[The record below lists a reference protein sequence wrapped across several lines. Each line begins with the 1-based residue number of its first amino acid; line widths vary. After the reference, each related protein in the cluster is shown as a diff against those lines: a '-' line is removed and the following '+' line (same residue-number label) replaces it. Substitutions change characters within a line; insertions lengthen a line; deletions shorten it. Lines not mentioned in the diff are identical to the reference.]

1 MSNPSHI
8 TLLSPLRL
16 IVRLFFWLS
25 MIVPVALHAQSGNSA
40 YRAYFDRYHRMAVEQ
55 MAKYR
60 IPASITLA
68 QGAFESGAGRS
79 RLATTAN
86 NHFGIKAGSSWTGPV
101 VCADDDA
108 PSERFRKYRSV
119 AESYEDHSRFL
130 TNNRRYA
137 SLFRLSMR
145 DYKGWARGLKAAG
158 YATNPRYAEQLIG
171 IIEAYNLDRYDHL
184 SVRDLR
190 KQPATSQ
197 ATGTGDVTQI
207 GCCNGSCYVRARC
220 GQSLRDIAKSFGLSE
235 RRLRKYNEVPRG
247 YTPSEGE
254 IIYLEKK
261 RSKADKSLKHHIHI
275 VQPGETFH
283 SIAQRYGIR
292 LKTLYKNNG
301 LPPTAAIRTGQGL
314 LIR

>member
-1 MSNPSHI
+1 MTPNHRHI
-8 TLLSPLRL
+8 PLPVLFLL
-16 IVRLFFWLS
+16 WLS
-25 MIVPVALHAQSGNSA
+25 LVMPACVFAQSNNNA
-40 YRAYFDRYHRMAVEQ
+40 YQAYFNRYHRMAVEQ

-68 QGAFESGAGRS
+68 QGVFESAAGRS
-79 RLATTAN
+79 RLATVAN
-86 NHFGIKAGSSWTGPV
+86 NHFGIKAGSTWTGPV
-101 VCADDDA
+101 IYADDDA

-119 AESYEDHSRFL
+119 ADSYEDHSLFL
-130 TNNRRYA
+130 AKNQRYA
-137 SLFRLSMR
+137 GLFRLSMR

-171 IIEAYNLDRYDHL
+171 IIETYHLDRYDHL
-184 SVRDLR
+184 SLHDLR
-190 KQPATSQ
+190 KQTTASQ
-197 ATGTGDVTQI
+197 TTAPLDVGQI
-207 GCCNGSCYVRARC
+207 GCCNGSCYVRARR
-220 GQSLRDIAKSFGLSE
+220 GQSLRDIARNFDISE
-235 RRLRKYNEVPRG
+235 RRLRKYNEVPKG
-247 YTPSEGE
+247 YTPAEGE

-292 LKTLYKNNG
+292 LKTLYKKNG
-301 LPPTAAIRTGQGL
+301 LTPAAHIRTGQGL